1 MLKNMKSESPYRQ
14 KTTELLLEKLYNLGL
29 INRQSS
35 LNECVNLPAGRFCQ
49 RRLPV
54 VMVSLKMAQN
64 LKESITLIEQ
74 GHVRVGPEIITDPAF
89 LVTRNMEDYV
99 TWVDSSKIKAHVQDF
114 NDEHDDYD
122 LLGE

>member
-1 MLKNMKSESPYRQ
+1 MKSESPYRQ